1 MDTSVEKLNPHR
13 VGMLLGGL
21 YGLWH
26 LTWSLLV
33 LVGLAKP
40 LLDFI
45 LSLHFLQV
53 TYAVSP
59 FTPLKALALI
69 VVTSALGYFLGYVLA
84 WLWNRVGV
92 AREKLVR

>member
-13 VGMLLGGL
+13 VGMALGGL
-21 YGLWH
+21 YGFWH

-40 LLDFI
+40 FLDFL
-45 LSLHFLQV
+45 LSMHFLQV

-59 FTPLKALALI
+59 FTPLKALGLI
-69 VVTSALGYFLGYVLA
+69 VVTSGLGYLLGYVLA

-92 AREKLVR
+92 TRKRRGR

>member
-1 MDTSVEKLNPHR
+1 
-13 VGMLLGGL
+13 MLLGGL

-33 LVGLAKP
+33 VVGLAKP
-40 LLDFI
+40 FLDFI

-53 TYAVSP
+53 TYAVAP
-59 FTPLKALALI
+59 FNALNALALI
-69 VVTSALGYFLGYVLA
+69 VVTSALGYVLGYVLA

>member
-1 MDTSVEKLNPHR
+1 MDTSLDKLNPHR

-33 LVGLAKP
+33 LVGLARP
-40 LLDFI
+40 FLDFI

-53 TYAVSP
+53 TYAVAP
-59 FTPLKALALI
+59 FTWLKALGLI
-69 VVTSALGYFLGYVLA
+69 VVTSALGYLLGFVLA
-84 WLWNRVGV
+84 WLWNRLGL
-92 AREKLVR
+92 AGKRLTR

>member
-1 MDTSVEKLNPHR
+1 MDTSIGRLNPHH
-13 VGMLLGGL
+13 VGMVLGGL

-33 LVGLAKP
+33 LVGLARP

-53 TYAVSP
+53 TYAVAP
-59 FTPLKALALI
+59 FNAGKALGLV
-69 VVTSALGYFLGYVLA
+69 VVTAALGYLLGYVLA
-84 WLWNRVGV
+84 WLWNRVG
-92 AREKLVR
+92 AGRGEPVR